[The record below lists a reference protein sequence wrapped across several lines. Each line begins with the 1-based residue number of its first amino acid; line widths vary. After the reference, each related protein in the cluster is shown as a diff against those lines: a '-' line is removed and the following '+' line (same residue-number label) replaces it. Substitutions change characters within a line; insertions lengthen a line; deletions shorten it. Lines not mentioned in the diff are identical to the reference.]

1 MMWRVLMVFWG
12 LAAGAAQAVSGSW
25 VADSVGVSLGH
36 GGVRLTSPSLRP
48 PNALPDA
55 NARITSISWRYRLA
69 SSAPAGLQV
78 ELCMPARCMA
88 LEGGSGRSEAL
99 RGELANGEFYFVY
112 SIQTRGAVFPPLRV
126 LSNQL
131 IVNYQ

>member
-99 RGELANGEFYFVY
+99 RGSLPTANFTLF
-112 SIQTRGAVFPPLRV
+112 TRFKRAVRC
-126 LSNQL
+126 SHRCGC
-131 IVNYQ
+131 